1 MTPFDKIEASLPNGF
16 HDAELQKLVIDY
28 MTMEAQVTLDIW
40 IGQMND
46 PGLRE
51 SYRQAILTLSG
62 LVFWINDAPSSD
74 YAYDVGG
81 GIRID
86 SGSIVSLEE
95 GQKAHLPP
103 IPSDAF
109 GNYFYVNDWN
119 SSIFFAA
126 KDASL
131 TWIGDR
137 TVRHH
142 TD

>member
-28 MTMEAQVTLDIW
+28 VAMEVQVTLDVW
-40 IGQMND
+40 IGLMGD
-46 PGLRE
+46 SELRE
-51 SYRQAILTLSG
+51 SYRKAVLTLSG
-62 LVFWINDAPSSD
+62 LIFWISEAPSFD
-74 YAYDVGG
+74 YPYDLSG
-81 GIRID
+81 GINID
-86 SGSIVSLEE
+86 SGSIADLEE
-95 GQKAHLPP
+95 ASKDHLPP

-119 SSIFFAA
+119 SLIFFAE

-137 TVRHH
+137 TVRL
-142 TD
+142 